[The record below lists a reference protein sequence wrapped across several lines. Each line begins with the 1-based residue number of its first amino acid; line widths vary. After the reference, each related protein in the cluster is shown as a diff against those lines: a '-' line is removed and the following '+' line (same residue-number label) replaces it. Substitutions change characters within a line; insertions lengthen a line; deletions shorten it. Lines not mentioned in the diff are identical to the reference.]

1 MLEPPTNK
9 AWGLR
14 DMQIRNPHRL
24 RIVIVE
30 VPGDHS
36 LRRR

>member
-1 MLEPPTNK
+1 MQ
-9 AWGLR
+9 LR
-14 DMQIRNPHRL
+14 GPDGL

-30 VPGDHS
+30 VPGDHP